1 MPSYE
6 ESLDK
11 PKHKQIPTMKFKI
24 TPLAAA
30 LALATSAA
38 NAATSLS
45 ATFTGALDSGLAQ
58 TYSGSGSLT
67 VGGVTAVTTGHTYV
81 GTTASDYAVSTDNW
95 TATIEVQGSGNRY
108 FGLGTGVSTGQGD
121 PGWGTPQGLAGQ
133 AAAYTMLYS
142 ESFVDGGNGQIRSV
156 QTQRKLSS
164 AGYWTGETNYSDND
178 FDTIVGTTDGISD
191 SAFYRY
197 TMAYDYAAQTLTFD
211 VVQISA
217 FGGTVTSSG
226 AGNFGVMSLDG
237 MGYTASTGKIFF
249 GGEGTFDNL
258 SVTVVPEPSTALLGG
273 LGLLALL
280 RRRR

>member
-1 MPSYE
+1 
-6 ESLDK
+6 
-11 PKHKQIPTMKFKI
+11 MKFKI

-45 ATFTGALDSGLAQ
+45 ATFDGPALDAGLAT

-67 VGGVTAVTTGHTYV
+67 VGGTAVTTGHTYV
-81 GTTASDYAVSTDNW
+81 GTTASDYAVSTTNW

-164 AGYWTGETNYSDND
+164 AGYWTGETNYSDID
-178 FDTIVGTTDGISD
+178 FDTIVGTTGGISD

-217 FGGTVTSSG
+217 FGGAVTSSG
-226 AGNFGVMSLDG
+226 AGNFGVMSLGG

-258 SVTVVPEPSTALLGG
+258 NVNVIPEPSGALLGG
-273 LGLLALL
+273 LGLIALM
-280 RRRR
+280 RRRRA